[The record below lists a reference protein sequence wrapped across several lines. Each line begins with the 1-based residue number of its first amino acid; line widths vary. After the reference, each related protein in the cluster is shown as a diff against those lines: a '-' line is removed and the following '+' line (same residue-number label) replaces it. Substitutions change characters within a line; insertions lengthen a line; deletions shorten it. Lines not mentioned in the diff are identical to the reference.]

1 MDLLYIPSGLVI
13 LGFAGEA
20 MLRGA
25 FGMAKCP
32 NISTAVIGLTVVGLG
47 TSLPELFATVIAT
60 LRRHGDDAVR
70 NVLGNIVFNI
80 LGTLGS
86 TSEIAP
92 LDFAEDIRTIGAW
105 GMLGVT
111 AAALQLIIP

>member
-1 MDLLYIPSGLVI
+1 
-13 LGFAGEA
+13 

-47 TSLPELFATVIAT
+47 TSLPELFATIIVT

-105 GMLGVT
+105 VMLGVT